1 MKFKILGTKIYVSFL
16 FLAPLCLMLLL
27 DKSGFFLPMV
37 IAVILHETAHLTA
50 MWMLHCN
57 PKEISLIP
65 ASVRIV
71 RSVTVRVRNEI
82 IISLSGPLINILFF
96 SVFFAVFKT
105 TGNMDILNFSL
116 INLLFAVFNLLP
128 VKQLDGG
135 LILYK
140 LLSYF
145 KGENKAQIVLNF
157 ISAVTGV
164 LLLVLGIWL
173 FLKNKNFS
181 VIVMSLYI
189 LLSILVKL

>member
-1 MKFKILGTKIYVSFL
+1 MKFKILGTKIHVSFL

-50 MWMLHCN
+50 MWMLRCN
-57 PKEISLIP
+57 PKEICLIP

-82 IISLSGPLINILFF
+82 IISLSGPLANILFF
-96 SVFFAVFKT
+96 SAFFAVYKT

-181 VIVMSLYI
+181 VIIMSLYI
-189 LLSILVKL
+189 LLSVLVKL